1 MKRAGTI
8 VLWIVSGLLAVVMVG
23 PGLQKFTSPMWE
35 RMFRVWGYP
44 DGFYLVI
51 GAVEVVGGI
60 GLLIPRIASYC
71 AASLSVVMIG
81 AAITQIAKGGRNGIG
96 EIVFA
101 TLLTIVAYARL
112 RSRERRRA
120 TAGRPD
126 TTDRLKSEPAAT
138 GAPEPV

>member
-8 VLWIVSGLLAVVMVG
+8 VLWIVSGLLAVVMIG
-23 PGLQKFTSPMWE
+23 PGLQKFTSPVWE

-51 GAVEVVGGI
+51 GAIEVVGGI

-81 AAITQIAKGGRNGIG
+81 AAITQIAKGGRTGVG

-101 TLLTIVAYARL
+101 MLLAIVAYARL
-112 RSRERRRA
+112 RSRIGRRTRA
-120 TAGRPD
+120 GTLD
-126 TTDRLKSEPAAT
+126 TTARLKSEPAAA
-138 GAPEPV
+138 GAPDRM

>member
-8 VLWIVSGLLAVVMVG
+8 VLWIVSALLAVVMVG
-23 PGLQKFTSPMWE
+23 PGVQKFTSPVWE
-35 RMFRVWGYP
+35 RMFRAWGYP

-51 GAVEVVGGI
+51 GAIEVLGGI

-81 AAITQIAKGGRNGIG
+81 AAITQIARGGRNGVG

-101 TLLTIVAYARL
+101 ALLAMVAYARL
-112 RSRERRRA
+112 RSRQGQRA
-120 TAGRPD
+120 TSGRRD
-126 TTDRLKSEPAAT
+126 ASARLKSERAVA
-138 GAPEPV
+138 GGPERV